1 MLIYEDV
8 EQTRKDMDHLSF
20 FTAFIA
26 GIVSFLSPCVLP
38 LIPGYISFVSGLSLE
53 EISKG
58 AEQSF
63 LVKKVGFGTL
73 AFVAGF
79 SFVFTLL
86 GASASLAGQW
96 LSRYLTIIS
105 KIAGV
110 VIIFFGLHTMGL
122 LKLRWLFYEKRF
134 QLSKIPIGL
143 LGSFVMGLAFAFGWT
158 PCIGPILAGILAL
171 AATQSTVVQGTLL
184 LLIYSLGLGI
194 PFILAGFGMNYFLR
208 FFNRYKRFIRLG
220 EIFSGLL
227 LVFIG
232 GLIFCNRL
240 TAILKYLPSWFYS
253 FSL

>member
-1 MLIYEDV
+1 
-8 EQTRKDMDHLSF
+8 MDQLSF
-20 FTAFIA
+20 WTAFVA
-26 GIVSFLSPCVLP
+26 GIFSFLSPCVLP

-58 AEQSF
+58 ADNSF
-63 LVKKVGFGTL
+63 LVKKVGFGSL
-73 AFVAGF
+73 AFVLGF
-79 SFVFTLL
+79 SLVFTLL
-86 GASASLAGQW
+86 GASATLAGQW
-96 LSRYLTIIS
+96 LARYLSVIS
-105 KIAGV
+105 KIAGIL
-110 VIIFFGLHTMGL
+110 IIFFGLHTTGL
-122 LKLRWLFYEKRF
+122 LRLGWLFYEKRF
-134 QLSKIPIGL
+134 QLSKIPIGI
-143 LGSFVMGLAFAFGWT
+143 LGSFLMGLAFAFGWT

-171 AATQSTVVQGTLL
+171 AATQNSVVEGTLL

-232 GLIFCNRL
+232 GLIFTNRL
-240 TAILKYLPSWFYS
+240 TSLLKYLPNWFYS